1 MKEET
6 QVPAADAGRGLS
18 EGLGPLP
25 TIPPGETDA
34 EFVAQIEATHCRPLT
49 PPERMPQYI
58 RDELPDELAA
68 HRLQAWADARVA
80 AERARFLRLIARH
93 CEDACVAAV
102 LEDSVRLGLDVG
114 PNAELTGNPGSYC
127 K

>member
-1 MKEET
+1 
-6 QVPAADAGRGLS
+6 
-18 EGLGPLP
+18 
-25 TIPPGETDA
+25 
-34 EFVAQIEATHCRPLT
+34 VAQIEATHCRPLT

-114 PNAELTGNPGSYC
+114 PNVGNQADPEA
-127 K
+127 KP